1 MSWFDTIYADNDVSA
16 HAKAIYMYL
25 KHRGNTEG
33 KSFPSV
39 PTMARELHLSQS
51 SIRRAL
57 TELVEHHY
65 IARDPRY
72 RRSGARSSNLY
83 TVLA

>member
-1 MSWFDTIYADNDVSA
+1 MSWFDTIYADNNISA

-25 KHRGNTEG
+25 KHRGNAEG

-51 SIRRAL
+51 SVRRAL
-57 TELVEHHY
+57 TELVEHRY
-65 IARDPRY
+65 IERDPRY
-72 RRSGARSSNLY
+72 RRSGAQSSNLY